1 MAHATAPKTSRNRTR
16 TVTLALAVAIIAGA
30 LVHWQED
37 IARLLDSGSPLFIAG
52 LILAIPYLVLFVLL
66 TRRAVRARL
75 DDDAT
80 LRAQVRTLQ
89 VLRWTGVGLAI
100 VIGIGMAQPMFA
112 SEWDSYW
119 IDAVQQGHPDA
130 LPHAVVMAVRTVM
143 VSGQVAGATAFLFLW
158 ILGVV
163 EVVLCALT
171 LSTPTPSWDV
181 RKEAPMPGDIV
192 VNVAGALI
200 HAALS
205 QIRPAWTADNSS
217 ESDRLQAVTILAQSV
232 GTFHLTCGLIIF
244 AAWIVWSLLSVF
256 VEVVTW

>member
-1 MAHATAPKTSRNRTR
+1 MTHNATPKTSRNRTR
-16 TVTLALAVAIIAGA
+16 AVILALAAAIIAGA
-30 LVHWQED
+30 LVHWQKD

-75 DDDAT
+75 DNDAT

-112 SEWDSYW
+112 SEWDPYW

-130 LPHAVVMAVRTVM
+130 LPLAASMVVHTVM
-143 VSGQVAGATAFLFLW
+143 VSGQIAGATAFLFLW

-163 EVVLCALT
+163 EIVLCALT
-171 LSTPTPSWDV
+171 MGSPVPSWDV
-181 RKEAPMPGDIV
+181 RKEAPVPGDVV
-192 VNVAGALI
+192 VNVTGALI
-200 HAALS
+200 HTALS
-205 QIRPAWTADNSS
+205 QIRPEWMADNES
-217 ESDRLQAVTILAQSV
+217 ESERLQAMTILAQSV
-232 GTFHLTCGLIIF
+232 GTFHLTCGLILF
-244 AAWIVWSLLSVF
+244 VAWIVWSLLTVV

>member
-1 MAHATAPKTSRNRTR
+1 MAHTAAPKVTRNRAR
-16 TVTLALAVAIIAGA
+16 AITLLLAALIIVGA
-30 LVHWQED
+30 LIHWQED
-37 IARLLDSGSPLFIAG
+37 IARLLDAGGPLFRIG
-52 LILAIPYLVLFVLL
+52 LALVIPYLVFFVFL
-66 TRRAVRARL
+66 TRRAVRAWL

-100 VIGIGMAQPMFA
+100 VIGIGMAQPIFA
-112 SEWDSYW
+112 SEWNPYW
-119 IDAVQQGHPDA
+119 IDAVQQGRTEN
-130 LPHAVVMAVRTVM
+130 LPLAVSMVVNAVM
-143 VSGQVAGATAFLFLW
+143 VSVQVGGATAFLLLW
-158 ILGVV
+158 ILGII

-181 RKEAPMPGDIV
+181 RKEAPVPGDIV

-205 QIRPAWTADNSS
+205 QISPEWTADNES

-244 AAWIVWSLLSVF
+244 AAWIVWSLLTVV